1 MQSALGNNCAY
12 LGITP
17 DFLQQEA
24 LELLPA
30 AGVVLELL
38 LDRPPTR
45 RVRIRC
51 RCLRDRGYVLAL
63 GDYRGPR

>member
-1 MQSALGNNCAY
+1 MQSALGNNCAFI
-12 LGITP
+12 GIDA

-38 LDRPPTR
+38 LDAVADKTVQIAAAACATAATCWP
-45 RVRIRC
+45 
-51 RCLRDRGYVLAL
+51 
-63 GDYRGPR
+63 